1 MLLANPYG
9 QCLHAEET
17 SCEMRKRQRRL
28 INLPSSRKWK
38 IINPS
43 KTNAT
48 GEPVGYTL
56 VAGENSLPFAWPDSW
71 IRKRAG
77 FVSAHLWV
85 TPYDP
90 SQMHAAGF
98 YVNQSKGGDGLPS
111 WTQAK
116 RSIEN
121 RDIVVWYTMGITHI
135 PRLEDWPVMPVHS
148 ASFKLVPTGF
158 FPQNPALDLTY

>member
-1 MLLANPYG
+1 
-9 QCLHAEET
+9 
-17 SCEMRKRQRRL
+17 MRKRQRRL